1 MIANAQE
8 GNKILYLEGGKHG
21 KVANGRK
28 LDYGEHEILAC
39 TTCSIGTVT
48 TLESKEKK
56 NNLVKVQLP
65 YELKAKSIS
74 IYQ

>member
-1 MIANAQE
+1 VIANAQE

-39 TTCSIGTVT
+39 TTCSIGTAT
-48 TLESKEKK
+48 TLE
-56 NNLVKVQLP
+56 
-65 YELKAKSIS
+65 AKRRRI
-74 IYQ
+74 I